1 MTWFIRYLCFL
12 LLSLCLY
19 IYWWTISLDCII
31 LSLTWFIRYLCFYYY
46 HCVYTSTG
54 GLLVLI
60 VSSSHWH
67 GLLDISVFLISL
79 CLYIYWWTISLDC
92 IILPVTWFIRYL
104 CFYYYHCVY
113 TSTGGLLVLIVSS
126 SQWHGLLDISVF
138 ITITVSMHLL
148 VAIIL
153 DCIILSVAW
162 FIRYLCFY
170 YYQCVYTSTGGLLV
184 LIVSSS
190 QWHGSLDISVFITIT
205 VSIHLL
211 VDY

>member
-1 MTWFIRYLCFL
+1 MFL

-19 IYWWTISLDCII
+19 LYWWTISLDCII
-31 LSLTWFIRYLCFYYY
+31 LSVTWFIRYLCFYYY

-92 IILPVTWFIRYL
+92 IILSVTWFIRYL

-138 ITITVSMHLL
+138 
-148 VAIIL
+148 
-153 DCIILSVAW
+153 
-162 FIRYLCFY
+162 Y
-170 YYQCVYTSTGGLLV
+170 YYHCVYTSTGGLLD
-184 LIVSSS
+184 LIVASS
-190 QWHGSLDISVFITIT
+190 QWHDLLDISVFITIT
-205 VSIHLL
+205 VNIHLL